1 MIVYQHKSV
10 SGMSDRGFEDFAG
23 MGQRLIQDAYGDL
36 YFLEQSE
43 ASIDESTGKDFAI
56 GLYQLT
62 GEEIVNAIGR
72 IERILSN
79 LITTKRGEAKSAEE
93 AHSFF
98 AVEERQELNKRSARK
113 SG

>member
-1 MIVYQHKSV
+1 
-10 SGMSDRGFEDFAG
+10 MSYRGFEDFAW
-23 MGQRLIQDAYGDL
+23 MCHRLIQSAYRDL
-36 YFLEQSE
+36 HLLEQSE

-62 GEEIVNAIGR
+62 GEKIVNAIGR
-72 IERILSN
+72 IERILSS

-93 AHSFF
+93 AHGFF

-113 SG
+113 SR